1 MAEKNR
7 VRNLSTRWLLPFK
20 VVVFAIY
27 VALCVGIVF
36 GYLHNG
42 GNLIDWSLG
51 LLNAGFFV
59 YFFFRLM
66 KMTSKLYHIEFD
78 NNFLYVLLK
87 NQDMVIPLENI
98 ESVEIST
105 VGGVYKINLY
115 NPEQLGDHFYFKMS
129 LFYPLNYQSK
139 DELVNIL
146 RRNIDLAKARKSE
159 FARNSLH
166 S

>member
-27 VALCVGIVF
+27 IALCVAIMF
-36 GYLHNG
+36 SYLGRKG
-42 GNLIDWSLG
+42 GNFIDWTLG
-51 LLNAGFFV
+51 LMNGGFFV

-66 KMTSKLYHIEFD
+66 KMTSKLYRVEFD
-78 NNFLYVLLK
+78 NEFLFVLLK

-129 LFYPLNYQSK
+129 LFYPLNYQLK
-139 DELVNIL
+139 DALVNVL
-146 RRNIDLAKARKSE
+146 RKNIDLAKG
-159 FARNSLH
+159 
-166 S
+166 

>member
-7 VRNLSTRWLLPFK
+7 VRNLSTRWLFPFK

-27 VALCVGIVF
+27 IALCVAIVF
-36 GYLHNG
+36 SYLRSG
-42 GNLIDWSLG
+42 ANLIDWTLG
-51 LLNAGFFV
+51 LINAGFFI

-66 KMTSKLYHIEFD
+66 KMTSKLYRIEFD
-78 NNFLYVLLK
+78 NDFLYVLLK

-105 VGGVYKINLY
+105 IGGVYKVNLY

-139 DELVNIL
+139 DELVNVL
-146 RRNIDLAKARKSE
+146 RKKIDLAKGRKSE
-159 FARNSLH
+159 FTKNALH

>member
-7 VRNLSTRWLLPFK
+7 IRNLSTRWLAPFK

-27 VALCVGIVF
+27 IALCVTIIYSYVQRG
-36 GYLHNG
+36 N
-42 GNLIDWSLG
+42 NLIDWTLG
-51 LLNAGFFV
+51 LANAGFFV

-66 KMTSKLYHIEFD
+66 KMTSKLYRIEFD
-78 NNFLYVLLK
+78 NDFLYVLLK
-87 NQDMVIPLENI
+87 NQDIVIPLENI

-105 VGGVYKINLY
+105 VGGVYKVNLY
-115 NPEQLGDHFYFKMS
+115 SAEQLGDHFYFKMS

-139 DELVNIL
+139 DDLVNVL
-146 RRNIDLAKARKSE
+146 RKNIDLAKRKKNE
-159 FARNSLH
+159 VIKNALH

>member
-27 VALCVGIVF
+27 IGLCITILISYVRRG
-36 GYLHNG
+36 N
-42 GNLIDWSLG
+42 NLIDWSLG
-51 LLNAGFFV
+51 LINAGFFI

-66 KMTSKLYHIEFD
+66 RITSKLYRIEFD
-78 NNFLYVLLK
+78 NDFLYVLMM

-105 VGGVYKINLY
+105 IGGVYKVNLY
-115 NPEQLGDHFYFKMS
+115 HPEQLGDHFYFKMS
-129 LFYPLNYQSK
+129 LFYPLNYRSK
-139 DELVNIL
+139 DALVNVL
-146 RRNIDLAKARKSE
+146 RKNIDLAKSRKSE
-159 FARNSLH
+159 LIKNALH

>member
-27 VALCVGIVF
+27 IALCVAIVF
-36 GYLHNG
+36 SYLQHWDSFFD
-42 GNLIDWSLG
+42 LTLG
-51 LLNAGFFV
+51 LMNAAFFV

-66 KMTSKLYHIEFD
+66 RMTSKLYRIEFD
-78 NNFLYVLLK
+78 HDFLYVLLK

-105 VGGVYKINLY
+105 IGGVYKINLY
-115 NPEQLGDHFYFKMS
+115 NPEQLGG
-129 LFYPLNYQSK
+129 
-139 DELVNIL
+139 
-146 RRNIDLAKARKSE
+146 
-159 FARNSLH
+159 
-166 S
+166 

>member
-20 VVVFAIY
+20 VVVFVIY
-27 VALCVGIVF
+27 IALCVGIVF
-36 GYLHNG
+36 GYLQNG
-42 GNLIDWSLG
+42 RNLIDWSLG

-59 YFFFRLM
+59 YFFYRLM
-66 KMTSKLYHIEFD
+66 KMTSKLYRIEFD
-78 NNFLYVLLK
+78 YNFLYVLLK

-105 VGGVYKINLY
+105 VGGVYKINLFHA
-115 NPEQLGDHFYFKMS
+115 EQLGDHFYFKMS
-129 LFYPLNYQSK
+129 LFYPLNYRSK
-139 DELVNIL
+139 DELVNVL
-146 RRNIDLAKARKSE
+146 RRNIDRAKSKKSE
-159 FARNSLH
+159 FTKNALH